1 MVSRLVRS
9 LIWLSLTALLVSGCR
24 SAEEVPA
31 GAEQGAEAAGAVAP
45 VEAGPAETAV
55 APEPTGEQAAGSAQG
70 VALDRFTPPFPDRT
84 DPFEPPKRAEGMVRR
99 GDNPGET
106 VELKGFV
113 NVDVPRV
120 VLAIDG
126 VIAPLPE
133 GGEKYGVRVISIQP
147 PTVVLQRGRSRWT
160 ASLE

>member
-1 MVSRLVRS
+1 MFSRFIKPLM
-9 LIWLSLTALLVSGCR
+9 WLSLAGLLVTGCR
-24 SAEEVPA
+24 PTDDVPA
-31 GAEQGAEAAGAVAP
+31 GPEPPAEAAVVAP
-45 VEAGPAETAV
+45 PTEPAPAEPSPPPSPATEKAG
-55 APEPTGEQAAGSAQG
+55 AATGPVTQDE
-70 VALDRFTPPFPDRT
+70 FTPPFPDRT
-84 DPFEPPKRAEGMVRR
+84 DPFEPPKRAAGMVRQ

-113 NVDVPRV
+113 NVDGPRV

-126 VIAPLPE
+126 VISPLAE

-147 PTVVLQRGRSRWT
+147 PSVVLQRGRSRWT

>member
-1 MVSRLVRS
+1 MFARFIKS
-9 LIWLSLTALLVSGCR
+9 LIWLSWAVLVVTGCR
-24 SAEEVPA
+24 SADEVPA
-31 GAEQGAEAAGAVAP
+31 SPEPVVEAVAVATPDEAGTPTPEVADEEAAAATQP
-45 VEAGPAETAV
+45 PA
-55 APEPTGEQAAGSAQG
+55 
-70 VALDRFTPPFPDRT
+70 DRFAPPFPDRV

-113 NVDVPRV
+113 NVDGPRV

-126 VIAPLPE
+126 IISPLPE

-147 PTVVLQRGRSRWT
+147 PSVVLQRGRNRWT

>member
-1 MVSRLVRS
+1 MFSRSTRLLMS
-9 LIWLSLTALLVSGCR
+9 LCWAGLFLAGCR
-24 SAEEVPA
+24 SADEVPPSP
-31 GAEQGAEAAGAVAP
+31 QPPAEAPAAEAVDGSAP
-45 VEAGPAETAV
+45 TADGS
-55 APEPTGEQAAGSAQG
+55 ALASADNQAAMATQPP
-70 VALDRFTPPFPDRT
+70 ALDNFTPPFPERT
-84 DPFEPPKRAEGMVRR
+84 DPFEPPKRAQTMVRR

-113 NVDVPRV
+113 DVDGPRV

-126 VIAPLPE
+126 IIAPLPE

-147 PTVVLQRGRSRWT
+147 PSVVLQRGRSRWT